1 MGQTVPDGPARPVAT
16 LADGTPDGYYAGP
29 TCWGTY
35 LHGILDNPPVIEQL
49 LAPYIT
55 QQPAAPFDFAAYKNS
70 QFDRLA
76 DLIRANVD
84 MAQIYAALQS

>member
-1 MGQTVPDGPARPVAT
+1 MGQTTPDGAAQPVAT
-16 LADGTPDGYYAGP
+16 LTSGAPDGYYAGP

-35 LHGILDNPPVIEQL
+35 LHGILDNAPVIEQL

-76 DLIRANVD
+76 NLIRANVD
-84 MAQIYAALQS
+84 LAQIYAALQP